1 MNKCLEITN
10 IMLIVY
16 VLFRDENDVVPK
28 AVNAILQIPSTTH
41 IAVQYSAVLLIGE
54 LCEWFDVHPE
64 HLC

>member
-1 MNKCLEITN
+1 
-10 IMLIVY
+10 MLIVY